1 MKKERT
7 HAAEKP
13 PLALGRILPPTP
25 SQQRLEKLRA
35 DANRCA
41 LMGESA
47 SDPAMREL
55 FRRQAEQLALEAL
68 ELEQIVKEQDGP

>member
-1 MKKERT
+1 MMKKRN
-7 HAAEKP
+7 HAAEEP
-13 PLALGRILPPTP
+13 PAHIPPATP
-25 SQQRLEKLRA
+25 SQRKLEKLRA

-47 SDPAMREL
+47 SDPAMRDL

-68 ELEQIVKEQDGP
+68 ELEQIVKNQEGR